1 MTGNSDSEI
10 DSTMAASK
18 AFDKILDCV
27 KTSNL
32 NFCLQLSP
40 FSANISLKKSLIKNK
55 AGFYLNPPVDTDLSL
70 LKEEKNVLAKKVID
84 LENIVADLKFRLEE
98 SQTECEQ
105 AHDIIQKLENELNIK
120 QEVKKSKSA
129 NEKALNNWLEE
140 QTLEI
145 NILKEE
151 KLQFENQI
159 VDLQTRLQSSQS
171 AVKKLNKEVNENRIN
186 HEKNIRLTVNDLKSE
201 LKSWKKSFGLERSRK
216 IKVER
221 KLAILENKL
230 SKPKHPVSCQTNHN
244 LDIPYLVTDALP
256 PIFGS
261 KLCHKSKAINF
272 MSLSLPNLSTVSWVN
287 LTEEDILEDAAEQA
301 MNDQYDYQVEQFY
314 IDAKKKAEDIAQVF
328 EENYIEKL
336 FVD

>member
-1 MTGNSDSEI
+1 M
-10 DSTMAASK
+10 
-18 AFDKILDCV
+18 
-27 KTSNL
+27 
-32 NFCLQLSP
+32 
-40 FSANISLKKSLIKNK
+40 
-55 AGFYLNPPVDTDLSL
+55 
-70 LKEEKNVLAKKVID
+70 
-84 LENIVADLKFRLEE
+84 
-98 SQTECEQ
+98 
-105 AHDIIQKLENELNIK
+105 
-120 QEVKKSKSA
+120 
-129 NEKALNNWLEE
+129 
-140 QTLEI
+140 
-145 NILKEE
+145 
-151 KLQFENQI
+151 
-159 VDLQTRLQSSQS
+159 QSSQS
-171 AVKKLNKEVNENRIN
+171 AVKKLNKEFNENRIN

-261 KLCHKSKAINF
+261 ELCHKTKAINF